1 MKTRL
6 GWALASAMLLG
17 GIGSA
22 SAADMAVKAPP
33 MPVPVWNWTGFYIG
47 GNVGGIWNDTRDD
60 TYPTGCFLNAGPI
73 DGCGGLRPGLSG
85 VAFNP
90 LRSDSVRLNG
100 SGFTGGGQAGYNW
113 QSGKFVGGIE
123 ADINY
128 SGINDG
134 NAINRPLVLPL
145 VGNYVHAETDKLQWF
160 GTVRGRAGFTITPS
174 FLVYV
179 TGGLA
184 FGEVKSAS
192 TTFFTSTTDAY
203 AGTLDET
210 RVGYA
215 VGGGGE
221 WMIAPKWSIKAEYLF
236 VDLGKSSYTQVCTV
250 PGLCTAPPLITA
262 ASYAT
267 DLHNRYNIARV
278 GLDYHF
284 GGPVVA
290 KY

>member
-1 MKTRL
+1 MKFVLSTTL
-6 GWALASAMLLG
+6 GLLALAVAPP
-17 GIGSA
+17 A
-22 SAADMAVKAPP
+22 TAADLPAQLPVYAPIAVPYYS
-33 MPVPVWNWTGFYIG
+33 WTGFYIG
-47 GNVGGIWNDTRDD
+47 GNVGGIWNDTRDNVF
-60 TYPTGCFLNAGPI
+60 PTGCFLTSAICGLGTTPGVNAI
-73 DGCGGLRPGLSG
+73 
-85 VAFNP
+85 
-90 LRSDSVRLNG
+90 RSDSVRLNG

-123 ADINY
+123 GDINF

-134 NAINRPLVLPL
+134 SSINRPLALPL
-145 VGNYVHAETDKLQWF
+145 VGNYIHSETDKLQWF
-160 GTVRGRAGFTITPS
+160 GTLRGRAGFTVTPA

-192 TTFFTSTTDAY
+192 TTAFVTTPDTY
-203 AGTLDET
+203 AGTIDDT

-215 VGGGGE
+215 VGAGGE

-236 VDLGKSSYTQVCTV
+236 VDLGKSSYTQNCLVAANCTTGLPA
-250 PGLCTAPPLITA
+250 PGAT
-262 ASYAT
+262 YAT

-278 GLDYHF
+278 GLNYHF

>member
-1 MKTRL
+1 MKTRF

-22 SAADMAVKAPP
+22 SAADMAVKARP
-33 MPVPVWNWTGFYIG
+33 MPVPVYNWTGFYIG

-60 TYPTGCFLNAGPI
+60 AFPTGCFLTSVT
-73 DGCGGLRPGLSG
+73 CGGG
-85 VAFNP
+85 VPLNP

-113 QSGKFVGGIE
+113 QSGGFVGGIE

-134 NAINRPLVLPL
+134 SFINRPVAAPL
-145 VGNYVHAETDKLQWF
+145 VGNYIHGESDKLQWF
-160 GTVRGRAGFTITPS
+160 GTVRGRAGFTVTPS
-174 FLVYV
+174 FLVYA

-192 TTFFTSTTDAY
+192 TTAFTATADTY
-203 AGTLDET
+203 AGTLDDT
-210 RVGYA
+210 RAGYA
-215 VGGGGE
+215 VGAGGE

-236 VDLGKSSYTQVCTV
+236 VDLGKSSYTQI
-250 PGLCTAPPLITA
+250 CTAPGVCTSPPQVSA
-262 ASYAT
+262 ASYGT

-278 GLDYHF
+278 GLNYHF